1 MLPGTNNALRYTVYG
16 MYGKRIKLS
25 IRIHTHTLMANNEVA
40 PTIDLHF
47 LVDDTYKH
55 TLKYIS

>member
-1 MLPGTNNALRYTVYG
+1 MLPGTNNALRFTVYG

-47 LVDDTYKH
+47 LVDDTYK
-55 TLKYIS
+55 YIS